1 MIGDDAVES
10 DLPPGMI
17 VTPAPSPEELAAIVM
32 AFRIRNAF
40 ASPAAPA
47 NADAW
52 LTAAR
57 REGLRGQPSGWGLDG
72 WMLAA
77 RVRR

>member
-1 MIGDDAVES
+1 MIGEDTAASDQMPGLTVE
-10 DLPPGMI
+10 
-17 VTPAPSPEELAAIVM
+17 PAPTPSELAAIVM
-32 AFRIRNAF
+32 AFRIRNA
-40 ASPAAPA
+40 SAAPA
-47 NADAW
+47 PPASVDAW
-52 LTAAR
+52 LVAAR